1 MAIGKI
7 DTVGSFFVGQGDII
21 VFDKPANYATTALS
35 DLANPKS
42 LGDIHLD
49 STNFTGD
56 DPTLTPLKNEQG
68 LAYYTTVENG
78 TFGFEFFV
86 PSTSSAMLTA
96 LMNAEVVTDTFT
108 TGDAFAVGSTIT
120 GAMHKSTI
128 VENPIM
134 IVNETKNRALVVPKA
149 KIVSSLAMQDRV
161 AGIMVRVNAENID
174 TEDLKT
180 VMFVDGAIAY
190 A

>member
-1 MAIGKI
+1 
-7 DTVGSFFVGQGDII
+7 
-21 VFDKPANYATTALS
+21 
-35 DLANPKS
+35 
-42 LGDIHLD
+42 
-49 STNFTGD
+49 
-56 DPTLTPLKNEQG
+56 
-68 LAYYTTVENG
+68 
-78 TFGFEFFV
+78 
-86 PSTSSAMLTA
+86 MLTA